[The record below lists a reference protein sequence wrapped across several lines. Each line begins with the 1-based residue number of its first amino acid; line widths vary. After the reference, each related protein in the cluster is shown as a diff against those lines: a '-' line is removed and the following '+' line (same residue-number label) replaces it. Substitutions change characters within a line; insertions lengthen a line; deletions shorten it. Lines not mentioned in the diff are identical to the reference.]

1 METFTSGAVVIEA
14 GLLSSLLALW
24 ITWLVLSGLFRLMPF
39 TSGSVTTAR
48 TVQPIRFASKEPYA
62 NRRRDAA

>member
-1 METFTSGAVVIEA
+1 
-14 GLLSSLLALW
+14 LLALW